1 MAVYR
6 PRRQVKLL
14 PIAVVVAV
22 VAVII
27 VIVVALLGPRLA
39 PTSTDKFAAARAS
52 ALEVANALDVF
63 EIEYPKQTSS
73 GAASALTHALNAFE
87 SSKPALAEIDSAH
100 TSQIAA
106 DLSTLSDQVKAK
118 APADEVTTLAETIK
132 QQLLAFSSGH

>member
-14 PIAVVVAV
+14 PIIMIVAVVV
-22 VAVII
+22 VII
-27 VIVVALLGPRLA
+27 ILVALLAPRFA
-39 PTSTDKFAAARAS
+39 STSTDKFAAARTS
-52 ALEVANALDVF
+52 ALEAANALDVL

-73 GAASALTHALNAFE
+73 GAASALTHAMSAFE
-87 SSKPALAEIDSAH
+87 SSKTALAEIDSAR

-106 DLSTLSDQVKAK
+106 DLSTLSDKVKAK
-118 APADEVTTLAETIK
+118 APADEVTALAEKIK